1 MSLSTSE
8 DLCAFILPRLD
19 VTHDAVELSLRN
31 LGTLERI
38 LLEGVSD
45 LEGLNVLREL
55 VDELVVDGLLD
66 EDTGS
71 RAATFY
77 MGVGSTDANSQS
89 R

>member
-71 RAATFY
+71 GAATFY
-77 MGVGSTDANSQS
+77 MVVGSTDANSQS